1 MFLFGLSE
9 GFVSYEPEGGIFA
22 YCFCS
27 CWILLFIQR
36 ESSVMNYKQYLPFY
50 KVEDSLDEQCSLIL
64 LQAERYSDV
73 SRMQVDGKAIPPQGA
88 FSENS

>member
-1 MFLFGLSE
+1 
-9 GFVSYEPEGGIFA
+9 
-22 YCFCS
+22 
-27 CWILLFIQR
+27 
-36 ESSVMNYKQYLPFY
+36 MNYKQYLPFY